1 MKKIT
6 AISVVSLLL
15 LASCGG
21 KGKDAASMDYGLEEA
36 NEVISYY
43 NTSIDITK
51 KMVDMGEISK
61 IIDYMQK
68 NGKTLVAPVVI
79 RTPVSATDTT
89 ALLNPGDCFPS
100 SAADSLKMYYR
111 RFFDVSKRLYANYDT
126 YRDYIKA
133 EDYKDDNYAKGN
145 EICKEEKE
153 LAEQIPGLRSQIYAL
168 LTPYADK
175 AEEATLMDN
184 PLKDHI
190 LAGKALIFEIEK
202 TLELYSPK
210 AKKEDLQAAYDAVNA
225 KKEAAS
231 KLEKKADFQSEMSNY
246 DNLLKYVD
254 KFLGELRKQLR
265 DGKFTEDGYNDL
277 VSEYND
283 VISRYNSFIN

>member
-89 ALLNPGDCFPS
+89 ALLNPAIASRP
-100 SAADSLKMYYR
+100 
-111 RFFDVSKRLYANYDT
+111 RLPT
-126 YRDYIKA
+126 
-133 EDYKDDNYAKGN
+133 
-145 EICKEEKE
+145 
-153 LAEQIPGLRSQIYAL
+153 
-168 LTPYADK
+168 
-175 AEEATLMDN
+175 
-184 PLKDHI
+184 
-190 LAGKALIFEIEK
+190 
-202 TLELYSPK
+202 
-210 AKKEDLQAAYDAVNA
+210 V
-225 KKEAAS
+225 
-231 KLEKKADFQSEMSNY
+231 
-246 DNLLKYVD
+246 
-254 KFLGELRKQLR
+254 
-265 DGKFTEDGYNDL
+265 
-277 VSEYND
+277 
-283 VISRYNSFIN
+283 

>member
-100 SAADSLKMYYR
+100 SAADSLKMYYP
-111 RFFDVSKRLYANYDT
+111 
-126 YRDYIKA
+126 YIKA

-202 TLELYSPK
+202 TLELYSPE
-210 AKKEDLQAAYDAVNA
+210 AKKEDLQAAYNAVNA

>member
-79 RTPVSATDTT
+79 HRGQQSVC
-89 ALLNPGDCFPS
+89 DCFTDNGPES
-100 SAADSLKMYYR
+100 YR
-111 RFFDVSKRLYANYDT
+111 QIKRC
-126 YRDYIKA
+126 R
-133 EDYKDDNYAKGN
+133 
-145 EICKEEKE
+145 
-153 LAEQIPGLRSQIYAL
+153 
-168 LTPYADK
+168 
-175 AEEATLMDN
+175 
-184 PLKDHI
+184 
-190 LAGKALIFEIEK
+190 
-202 TLELYSPK
+202 
-210 AKKEDLQAAYDAVNA
+210 
-225 KKEAAS
+225 
-231 KLEKKADFQSEMSNY
+231 
-246 DNLLKYVD
+246 
-254 KFLGELRKQLR
+254 
-265 DGKFTEDGYNDL
+265 
-277 VSEYND
+277 
-283 VISRYNSFIN
+283 

>member
-1 MKKIT
+1 MLSLPADETFNTNTKNRFVTMKKIT
-6 AISVVSLLL
+6 AISDCFPAFYSLP
-15 LASCGG
+15 AAG

-111 RFFDVSKRLYANYDT
+111 RFFDVSKRLYANYDA
-126 YRDYIKA
+126 YRAYIKA

-145 EICKEEKE
+145 E
-153 LAEQIPGLRSQIYAL
+153 
-168 LTPYADK
+168 
-175 AEEATLMDN
+175 
-184 PLKDHI
+184 
-190 LAGKALIFEIEK
+190 
-202 TLELYSPK
+202 
-210 AKKEDLQAAYDAVNA
+210 
-225 KKEAAS
+225 
-231 KLEKKADFQSEMSNY
+231 
-246 DNLLKYVD
+246 NL
-254 KFLGELRKQLR
+254 
-265 DGKFTEDGYNDL
+265 
-277 VSEYND
+277 
-283 VISRYNSFIN
+283 

>member
-100 SAADSLKMYYR
+100 SAADSLKMYTVVSSMCPSVCMPIMILTATTSR
-111 RFFDVSKRLYANYDT
+111 PKIIRTTTMPRVMKSVRKRKSWQNRFPDFALKSMPCLLPMPIKPKR
-126 YRDYIKA
+126 
-133 EDYKDDNYAKGN
+133 
-145 EICKEEKE
+145 
-153 LAEQIPGLRSQIYAL
+153 P
-168 LTPYADK
+168 
-175 AEEATLMDN
+175 
-184 PLKDHI
+184 H
-190 LAGKALIFEIEK
+190 
-202 TLELYSPK
+202 
-210 AKKEDLQAAYDAVNA
+210 
-225 KKEAAS
+225 
-231 KLEKKADFQSEMSNY
+231 
-246 DNLLKYVD
+246 
-254 KFLGELRKQLR
+254 
-265 DGKFTEDGYNDL
+265 
-277 VSEYND
+277 
-283 VISRYNSFIN
+283 

>member
-126 YRDYIKA
+126 YRAYIKA

-190 LAGKALIFEIEK
+190 LAGN
-202 TLELYSPK
+202 
-210 AKKEDLQAAYDAVNA
+210 AVNA

>member
-111 RFFDVSKRLYANYDT
+111 RFFDVSKRLYANYDA
-126 YRDYIKA
+126 YRAYSRPKTIRTTTMPKVMKSVRKRKSWQNRFPDFVPKSMPCLLPMPIK
-133 EDYKDDNYAKGN
+133 
-145 EICKEEKE
+145 
-153 LAEQIPGLRSQIYAL
+153 
-168 LTPYADK
+168 
-175 AEEATLMDN
+175 
-184 PLKDHI
+184 
-190 LAGKALIFEIEK
+190 
-202 TLELYSPK
+202 PK
-210 AKKEDLQAAYDAVNA
+210 
-225 KKEAAS
+225 
-231 KLEKKADFQSEMSNY
+231 
-246 DNLLKYVD
+246 
-254 KFLGELRKQLR
+254 RPH
-265 DGKFTEDGYNDL
+265 
-277 VSEYND
+277 
-283 VISRYNSFIN
+283 

>member
-126 YRDYIKA
+126 YRAYIKA

-153 LAEQIPGLRSQIYAL
+153 LADSRTSFPNLCPA
-168 LTPYADK
+168 
-175 AEEATLMDN
+175 
-184 PLKDHI
+184 
-190 LAGKALIFEIEK
+190 
-202 TLELYSPK
+202 YS
-210 AKKEDLQAAYDAVNA
+210 LC
-225 KKEAAS
+225 
-231 KLEKKADFQSEMSNY
+231 
-246 DNLLKYVD
+246 
-254 KFLGELRKQLR
+254 R
-265 DGKFTEDGYNDL
+265 
-277 VSEYND
+277 
-283 VISRYNSFIN
+283 

>member
-89 ALLNPGDCFPS
+89 ALLNPGDCFPP

-111 RFFDVSKRLYANYDT
+111 RFFDVSKRLYANYDA
-126 YRDYIKA
+126 YRAYIKA
-133 EDYKDDNYAKGN
+133 EDYAKGN

-202 TLELYSPK
+202 TLELYSPE

>member
-89 ALLNPGDCFPS
+89 ALLNP
-100 SAADSLKMYYR
+100 R
-111 RFFDVSKRLYANYDT
+111 R
-126 YRDYIKA
+126 
-133 EDYKDDNYAKGN
+133 
-145 EICKEEKE
+145 
-153 LAEQIPGLRSQIYAL
+153 L
-168 LTPYADK
+168 LPV
-175 AEEATLMDN
+175 L
-184 PLKDHI
+184 
-190 LAGKALIFEIEK
+190 GCR
-202 TLELYSPK
+202 
-210 AKKEDLQAAYDAVNA
+210 
-225 KKEAAS
+225 
-231 KLEKKADFQSEMSNY
+231 QSEDVLPS
-246 DNLLKYVD
+246 
-254 KFLGELRKQLR
+254 FLRCVQASVCQL
-265 DGKFTEDGYNDL
+265 
-277 VSEYND
+277 
-283 VISRYNSFIN
+283 

>member
-1 MKKIT
+1 MKKLT
-6 AISVVSLLL
+6 YL
-15 LASCGG
+15 LAAAAVFAACNSGNKGYTVTGTVEGAADGDTVYLQTAEGRQLVKLDSAVITNGTFTFKGTQDSAVNRYITCQPSG
-21 KGKDAASMDYGLEEA
+21 KEGVLMDFFLENGA
-36 NEVISYY
+36 INIKL
-43 NTSIDITK
+43 TS
-51 KMVDMGEISK
+51 GEG
-61 IIDYMQK
+61 D
-68 NGKTLVAPVVI
+68 
-79 RTPVSATDTT
+79 SATGT
-89 ALLNPGDCFPS
+89 
-100 SAADSLKMYYR
+100 
-111 RFFDVSKRLYANYDT
+111 ANYDA
-126 YRDYIKA
+126 YRAYIKA

-202 TLELYSPK
+202 TLELYSPE

-246 DNLLKYVD
+246 NNLLKYVD

>member
-89 ALLNPGDCFPS
+89 ALLNPGDCFPP
-100 SAADSLKMYYR
+100 SAADVLPS
-111 RFFDVSKRLYANYDT
+111 F
-126 YRDYIKA
+126 
-133 EDYKDDNYAKGN
+133 
-145 EICKEEKE
+145 
-153 LAEQIPGLRSQIYAL
+153 LRCV
-168 LTPYADK
+168 
-175 AEEATLMDN
+175 
-184 PLKDHI
+184 
-190 LAGKALIFEIEK
+190 
-202 TLELYSPK
+202 
-210 AKKEDLQAAYDAVNA
+210 QASVC
-225 KKEAAS
+225 
-231 KLEKKADFQSEMSNY
+231 
-246 DNLLKYVD
+246 
-254 KFLGELRKQLR
+254 QL
-265 DGKFTEDGYNDL
+265 
-277 VSEYND
+277 
-283 VISRYNSFIN
+283 